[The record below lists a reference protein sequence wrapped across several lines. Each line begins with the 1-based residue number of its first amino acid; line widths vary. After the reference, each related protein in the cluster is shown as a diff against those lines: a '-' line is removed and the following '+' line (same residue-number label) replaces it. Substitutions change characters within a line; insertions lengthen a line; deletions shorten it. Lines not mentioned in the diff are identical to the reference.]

1 MLRDLPARG
10 PGPGRQ
16 GLPNREALGIS
27 PDRPRLHLYQEFPT
41 WGAASPQSFTHC
53 RSQQR
58 NSRLRSKTPVIV
70 PWGPRPWAAEPATV
84 WPRPPSHTR
93 CDLVPGLTPGV
104 CAQARHRAKC
114 LPATALLR
122 RPGEPCRGRR
132 QQRPLAQDASL
143 PALRPSYDLLWPL
156 TASLGPEGG
165 DEDVNSD
172 RNGAPPQRLAHTGP
186 STASATSERA
196 GLAYHASAPDP
207 RTVRGPQNCRL
218 GFTGD
223 ARPRFSGPGTP
234 RLPTGTPRLY
244 TGTPRGSGESSSQA
258 PTTLVTRNLCLDP
271 AARLAGGA
279 SDQGPGSSFHEA
291 RPASTLGPSK
301 APSPVMTTQ
310 QLSLQR
316 KPNCKQVGVAACQG
330 TLSTKHRLWP
340 WGSRLPPLATPPGQT
355 RATQTSSPREPAE
368 DGAQGQV
375 PAQRAWGLG
384 LCMPGQG
391 PGDWCSGSRTTATSR
406 SPPPAAADACAR
418 GEPHRLAQRRDS

>member
-1 MLRDLPARG
+1 M
-10 PGPGRQ
+10 
-16 GLPNREALGIS
+16 
-27 PDRPRLHLYQEFPT
+27 
-41 WGAASPQSFTHC
+41 
-53 RSQQR
+53 
-58 NSRLRSKTPVIV
+58 
-70 PWGPRPWAAEPATV
+70 
-84 WPRPPSHTR
+84 
-93 CDLVPGLTPGV
+93 
-104 CAQARHRAKC
+104 
-114 LPATALLR
+114 
-122 RPGEPCRGRR
+122 
-132 QQRPLAQDASL
+132 
-143 PALRPSYDLLWPL
+143 
-156 TASLGPEGG
+156 
-165 DEDVNSD
+165 
-172 RNGAPPQRLAHTGP
+172 
-186 STASATSERA
+186 
-196 GLAYHASAPDP
+196 
-207 RTVRGPQNCRL
+207 RGPQNCRL

-244 TGTPRGSGESSSQA
+244 AGTPWGSGESSSQA

-301 APSPVMTTQ
+301 APSPVTTTQ

-355 RATQTSSPREPAE
+355 RAAQTSSPREPAE

-375 PAQRAWGLG
+375 PAQRAWGLE

-418 GEPHRLAQRRDS
+418 GEPHRLARRRGSRRGLGRERPLQTTAQLCGKPDRACGGPGTSARMPRGACFGSTQHRMSNGNSPSRAPAADRGPRGKTGRGRTWPAPRSDAPGGHVGKRGEGGRGHPTIRRPRGRLHAPHLPGHRLLPATLPWPLLDERHYKDTERLSNSPHVTQHFPARASGQVPGLSLGLGGHGLLLAPV